1 MQKMHFSIPNHTF
14 VIFREWK
21 VTSIRDIGGSF
32 VAVLALAVLY
42 ECVKGI
48 HIKSRQKNWELS
60 EKTFNIIVKKLNL
73 ITQIAKTC
81 LFVAEL
87 SFAYFLMLIAMTY
100 NTWLFVAVVIGRGMG
115 YYVVTPLIETYY
127 RREETADYSD
137 IQRDYLSL
145 RRKRY
150 PLIQGADI

>member
-1 MQKMHFSIPNHTF
+1 MTSRECSFVHNHP
-14 VIFREWK
+14 RNK
-21 VTSIRDIGGSF
+21 RDINRHNS
-32 VAVLALAVLY
+32 LRKSCNRSSNN
-42 ECVKGI
+42 CVCEI
-48 HIKSRQKNWELS
+48 FIFHIRLD
-60 EKTFNIIVKKLNL
+60 L
-73 ITQIAKTC
+73 ITQFAKTC

-115 YYVVTPLIETYY
+115 YYVVTPLIDTYY
-127 RREETADYSD
+127 NEEETADYSD
-137 IQRDYLSL
+137 IRRDSLSL

>member
-1 MQKMHFSIPNHTF
+1 MQMHFSVPDQTF

-32 VAVLALAVLY
+32 LAVLALAVLY
-42 ECVKGI
+42 ECVKGV
-48 HIKSRQKNWELS
+48 HIKSRQNNWELT
-60 EKTFNIIVKKLNL
+60 EKTFNIAVKKLHL
-73 ITQIAKTC
+73 IRQLAKTC
-81 LFVAEL
+81 LFVVEL

-115 YYVVTPLIETYY
+115 YYVMTPLIDTYY
-127 RREETADYSD
+127 REETADYSD
-137 IQRDYLSL
+137 IQRDSLSI
-145 RRKRY
+145 RRKRH